1 MTQVITRLP
10 GTREPEPQRR
20 QRRFPLVAVALLA
33 GLAITLAGIFPFRQ
47 MIAQQRQVDQTE
59 ARLSALVVENARLD
73 AEVVALLSPSEVERL
88 AREEYGLVRPG
99 ETAYIIEKDD
109 DPVGAVDVVPEE
121 EPLDGRSIL
130 ELAWDF
136 LTGRDLVPDE

>member
-1 MTQVITRLP
+1 M
-10 GTREPEPQRR
+10 
-20 QRRFPLVAVALLA
+20 
-33 GLAITLAGIFPFRQ
+33 
-47 MIAQQRQVDQTE
+47 
-59 ARLSALVVENARLD
+59 SALVVENARLD